1 MDPEYSRIIGLEV
14 VTDNL
19 FETDAI
25 REFLQKAP
33 PLKLYLN
40 CLLKLKEVSFTID
53 IGISPLCFGFDCHL
67 NLNIAEILFLC

>member
-25 REFLQKAP
+25 REFLQKEQASVGR
-33 PLKLYLN
+33 KFAAID

-53 IGISPLCFGFDCHL
+53 IGISPLCFGFDSTP
-67 NLNIAEILFLC
+67 

>member
-25 REFLQKAP
+25 REFLQKEQASVGRKFVTIHG
-33 PLKLYLN
+33 LTFSYLWRS
-40 CLLKLKEVSFTID
+40 C
-53 IGISPLCFGFDCHL
+53 
-67 NLNIAEILFLC
+67 

>member
-25 REFLQKAP
+25 REFLQKEQASVGR
-33 PLKLYLN
+33 KFAAIE
-40 CLLKLKEVSFTID
+40 KEVSFTID

>member
-25 REFLQKAP
+25 YVLVLIR
-33 PLKLYLN
+33 
-40 CLLKLKEVSFTID
+40 
-53 IGISPLCFGFDCHL
+53 HL

>member
-25 REFLQKAP
+25 REFLQKEQASVGR
-33 PLKLYLN
+33 KFAAIEVIFE
-40 CLLKLKEVSFTID
+40 LLIETERGVIYNRHRDLSFM
-53 IGISPLCFGFDCHL
+53 FWF
-67 NLNIAEILFLC
+67 